1 MDIEA
6 QFSLNQS
13 RAEEITMRE
22 DYGNINLVASDE
34 GFGDMG
40 FDTEPPELMRGVS
53 NLEPSLD
60 QVCHQV
66 LCILA
71 LKAGLLCKV
80 NEQESLLMCR
90 ILASHSGV
98 AED

>member
-1 MDIEA
+1 MLKQFIWLYVWCRYLGFSDVDIEA

-66 LCILA
+66 FFF
-71 LKAGLLCKV
+71 
-80 NEQESLLMCR
+80 
-90 ILASHSGV
+90 
-98 AED
+98 

>member
-40 FDTEPPELMRGVS
+40 FDTEPPELMRNVS
-53 NLEPSLD
+53 TLEPSLD
-60 QVCHQV
+60 QVCLDFKDNEYYKV
-66 LCILA
+66 RRKRKKENMRFSIERR
-71 LKAGLLCKV
+71 KETFKV
-80 NEQESLLMCR
+80 N
-90 ILASHSGV
+90 
-98 AED
+98 